1 LKDRVEELEER
12 LKDFSVPQ
20 ANYTFTASVDQEA
33 IESKLDTL
41 SSRLAIL
48 EQQSKAFVERQ
59 TKDLE
64 AMAKERAQHYALV
77 SRTDRVEAAERNLS
91 RQVEQIESAAAEQK
105 EKAKLQGI
113 KLEAQ
118 QEGLQKQGSEIDSH
132 STSLSKLQSKIKELE
147 EETQKAVMATLEER
161 ATRERAVE
169 DVQRTCK
176 QNMQTEM
183 TKLEQKLSKQV
194 ADCVAGNQ
202 AQAEHLGE
210 LAQQTQQDRQENA
223 KATKK
228 LETDTK
234 QSISASQAQ
243 VEQQLNTKLQ
253 EMQQNLQSFLRKQ
266 DAALQQ
272 RFHKELEENACSV
285 KQQQD
290 MLSGRLD
297 GIKVDQ
303 GFCSKTLD
311 RIEKDLL
318 VYQETQA
325 TFKDATDRRIGEL
338 SVELQRIKVSQE
350 ASLNQS
356 AVQEKITSEI
366 RSLKDGINSIKL
378 TVDGNERM
386 PSRPSSPS
394 GDARSAGPLLR
405 PLYCRPTAVA
415 PPQAWQVQG
424 VRVRSISPPKRA
436 VPAGFLPKP
445 PSQEPMD
452 TPDVNVPARIS
463 VSCHNI
469 PGIPAINGEYHR
481 VPGESANGMP
491 LWKHVGSEL
500 WLYCGTNRRWFVG
513 GQDAKEWKFRCEAG
527 FIYSEPVEKGT
538 TPDRAPGTWARFQG
552 GMFLADPTILVKAQ
566 DE

>member
-1 LKDRVEELEER
+1 M
-12 LKDFSVPQ
+12 
-20 ANYTFTASVDQEA
+20 N
-33 IESKLDTL
+33 
-41 SSRLAIL
+41 LA
-48 EQQSKAFVERQ
+48 
-59 TKDLE
+59 
-64 AMAKERAQHYALV
+64 
-77 SRTDRVEAAERNLS
+77 
-91 RQVEQIESAAAEQK
+91 
-105 EKAKLQGI
+105 
-113 KLEAQ
+113 
-118 QEGLQKQGSEIDSH
+118 
-132 STSLSKLQSKIKELE
+132 
-147 EETQKAVMATLEER
+147 
-161 ATRERAVE
+161 
-169 DVQRTCK
+169 
-176 QNMQTEM
+176 
-183 TKLEQKLSKQV
+183 
-194 ADCVAGNQ
+194 Q

-210 LAQQTQQDRQENA
+210 LAQQIQQDRQESA
-223 KATKK
+223 KAMKK

-234 QSISASQAQ
+234 QIISASQAH

-272 RFHKELEENACSV
+272 RFQKDLEENAFSV

-303 GFCSKTLD
+303 GFCSKALD

-318 VYQETQA
+318 VCQETHA

-405 PLYCRPTAVA
+405 PLYCRPTPVG

-424 VRVRSISPPKRA
+424 VRVRSVSPPKRA

-452 TPDVNVPARIS
+452 TPDVSVPARIS

-500 WLYCGTNRRWFVG
+500 WLYCGTNRCRG
-513 GQDAKEWKFRCEAG
+513 MRL
-527 FIYSEPVEKGT
+527 
-538 TPDRAPGTWARFQG
+538 RAE
-552 GMFLADPTILVKAQ
+552 FLCL
-566 DE
+566 

>member
-1 LKDRVEELEER
+1 
-12 LKDFSVPQ
+12 
-20 ANYTFTASVDQEA
+20 
-33 IESKLDTL
+33 
-41 SSRLAIL
+41 
-48 EQQSKAFVERQ
+48 
-59 TKDLE
+59 
-64 AMAKERAQHYALV
+64 
-77 SRTDRVEAAERNLS
+77 
-91 RQVEQIESAAAEQK
+91 
-105 EKAKLQGI
+105 
-113 KLEAQ
+113 
-118 QEGLQKQGSEIDSH
+118 
-132 STSLSKLQSKIKELE
+132 
-147 EETQKAVMATLEER
+147 MATLEER

-176 QNMQTEM
+176 QSTQTEM
-183 TKLEQKLSKQV
+183 TKLEQNLSEQQKLSKQV

-210 LAQQTQQDRQENA
+210 LAQQIQQDRQESA
-223 KATKK
+223 KAMKK

-234 QSISASQAQ
+234 QIISASQAH

-272 RFHKELEENACSV
+272 RFQKDLEENAFSV

-303 GFCSKTLD
+303 GFCSKALD

-318 VYQETQA
+318 VCQETHA

-405 PLYCRPTAVA
+405 PLYCRPTPVG

-424 VRVRSISPPKRA
+424 VRVRSVSPPKRA

-452 TPDVNVPARIS
+452 TPDVSVPARIS

-538 TPDRAPGTWARFQG
+538 MPDRKKIDYIPHTGIAVFGKEYFFGGGPQVGIPGQSVPVPVTQVLELGETQKTCEELEAYIRNVLSLEHNEQNYDLLRHNCNHYADDVAKFLLDGTGLPASIVNVAEEALSTPQG
-552 GMFLADPTILVKAQ
+552 QALKVMIENMERSMRSGGNSSSLNPFSNVGASPAVVAEAGDDTDLKAALVDLAKNEQ
-566 DE
+566 E